1 MKRAAVHHCAGSIPA
16 LSLSHLGSMAKICPC
31 RLAPA
36 TVPPTPP
43 RPPSKVVPPSTL
55 AAECGVHL
63 TVGMAIHGGGSIYD
77 AQLLYGPDRRL
88 LATYHKAHLFAA
100 EREWY
105 SAGDTPRWWRRRSA
119 RSA

>member
-1 MKRAAVHHCAGSIPA
+1 M
-16 LSLSHLGSMAKICPC
+16 
-31 RLAPA
+31 
-36 TVPPTPP
+36 PPTPP

-100 EREWY
+100 ERVWY
-105 SAGDTPRWWRRRSA
+105 SAGDTPMVVETA
-119 RSA
+119 IGTLGMTICCDLIFPE